1 MEEFQDKT
9 TNNLTE
15 MIRSSSSVIQHIKEF
30 LEIVENSNAISMVGT
45 LEFTDKMAKLNTV
58 ATICNEGVDDNLF
71 DNFKQT
77 FKTKPLYGQET
88 STGGSLKK
96 KRKTKT
102 SKTGS
107 KKNKKA

>member
-1 MEEFQDKT
+1 M
-9 TNNLTE
+9 
-15 MIRSSSSVIQHIKEF
+15 KEF

-58 ATICNEGVDDNLF
+58 ATICNEGVDETLF

-96 KRKTKT
+96 KKKTKT